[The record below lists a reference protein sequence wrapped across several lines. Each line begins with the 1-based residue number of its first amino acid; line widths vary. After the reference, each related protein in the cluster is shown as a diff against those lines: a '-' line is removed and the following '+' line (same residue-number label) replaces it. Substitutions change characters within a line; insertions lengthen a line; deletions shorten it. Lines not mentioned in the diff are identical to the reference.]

1 MLFRSVETKKSKDWI
16 GNIPVIS
23 LKELSETH
31 DNALVV
37 VSVSDKYI
45 DDIVYELKKIGI
57 RFIF

>member
-1 MLFRSVETKKSKDWI
+1 MFCGNKKSKDWI